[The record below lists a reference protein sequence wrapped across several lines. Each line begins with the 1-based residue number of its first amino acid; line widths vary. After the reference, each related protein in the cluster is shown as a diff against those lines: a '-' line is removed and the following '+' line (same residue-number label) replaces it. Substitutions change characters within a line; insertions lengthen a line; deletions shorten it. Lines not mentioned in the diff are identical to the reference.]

1 MSVPRDLLDKF
12 DDMIANRG
20 CRNRSGAIRGRIVER
35 EWEEVMGGVTPV
47 YGPHQYHLS
56 DKLTVLQY
64 KSHQLV
70 VSPTHLHVDADNPL
84 GLIAVKG
91 HGRESRAWRVSQSA
105 LGA

>member
-47 YGPHQYHLS
+47 YGPQ
-56 DKLTVLQY
+56 
-64 KSHQLV
+64 
-70 VSPTHLHVDADNPL
+70 
-84 GLIAVKG
+84 
-91 HGRESRAWRVSQSA
+91 
-105 LGA
+105 